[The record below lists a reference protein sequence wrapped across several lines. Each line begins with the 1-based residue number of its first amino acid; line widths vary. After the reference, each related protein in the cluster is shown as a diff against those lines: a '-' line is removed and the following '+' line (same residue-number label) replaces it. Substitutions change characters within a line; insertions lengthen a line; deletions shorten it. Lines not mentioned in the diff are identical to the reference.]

1 MTQHVPSYQ
10 QSTPHQQPA
19 PYQQPGPTYPSPAAA
34 DVSSLSRQFAT
45 APQAFL
51 SGDWAGAASAVVIG
65 LAAMLGLALL
75 AGLLGDTSTGST
87 DASELIG
94 SVAILVAMAAGGS
107 LSASSGAVG
116 IDLSFRPLS
125 LTFLGFTLIAVL
137 FVRRLRRRGTTTAMA
152 VGLQACRLAVI
163 LAAGMLI
170 VSLISRTGSGSSE
183 VKVDAFSAMFFGVVT
198 LAIALVPAV
207 VLGLPGVLP
216 PRFEAYRLRVAGP
229 VRGVL
234 VLTATTCAATMI
246 AVLLYT
252 LSWASDFG
260 DGAEMGPF
268 WRGIAAALLLMLP
281 NLAGA
286 GLLFGI
292 GVPAKGSMGMSF
304 GLDSTSSSGTVS
316 ILDAVD
322 TDGRFWIWPLVI
334 AVLIVMAGVV
344 AARRSP
350 VGPGGRP
357 MVLWFAAVMSIS
369 LFVLSLT
376 LSASAGGSL
385 FFSGSIGFDYLLTIV
400 FGGIVG
406 LLGGLAGAAFIRRTV
421 APAPTAPPVLP
432 PPPATYP
439 PA

>member
-1 MTQHVPSYQ
+1 
-10 QSTPHQQPA
+10 
-19 PYQQPGPTYPSPAAA
+19 
-34 DVSSLSRQFAT
+34 
-45 APQAFL
+45 
-51 SGDWAGAASAVVIG
+51 
-65 LAAMLGLALL
+65 
-75 AGLLGDTSTGST
+75 
-87 DASELIG
+87 
-94 SVAILVAMAAGGS
+94 
-107 LSASSGAVG
+107 
-116 IDLSFRPLS
+116 
-125 LTFLGFTLIAVL
+125 
-137 FVRRLRRRGTTTAMA
+137 
-152 VGLQACRLAVI
+152 
-163 LAAGMLI
+163 
-170 VSLISRTGSGSSE
+170 
-183 VKVDAFSAMFFGVVT
+183 
-198 LAIALVPAV
+198 
-207 VLGLPGVLP
+207 
-216 PRFEAYRLRVAGP
+216 
-229 VRGVL
+229 
-234 VLTATTCAATMI
+234 
-246 AVLLYT
+246 
-252 LSWASDFG
+252 
-260 DGAEMGPF
+260 
-268 WRGIAAALLLMLP
+268 MLP